1 MQIVNFDPESSTR
14 KAPRGRKGQSLLPK
28 SLKEQEAYI
37 RVQWRDKDEPLQFET
52 EAQDVCLE
60 EKMVKRFR
68 QRSRTRSLSKE
79 AREDAFFE
87 THIMPLLMARVVEET
102 M

>member
-14 KAPRGRKGQSLLPK
+14 KARGGRGRSLLPK
-28 SLKEQEAYI
+28 SLKEQEPEI

-52 EAQDVCLE
+52 EAQEVCLE
-60 EKMVKRFR
+60 EKMVRRFR

-87 THIMPLLMARVVEET
+87 THIMPLLM
-102 M
+102 